1 MNDLLVVALGG
12 NALQRGQGPYDA
24 DSQLA
29 VVRETSAQ
37 LARIL
42 KTGRRLAARPSSPA
56 WKRPGRARR
65 AGPAP
70 SCAAADGGP
79 WMFFSCISAVYFI
92 FQPFST
98 LKPARGRPMMP
109 AMAMTG
115 NV

>member
-42 KTGRRLAARPSSPA
+42 KTGRRRPHG
-56 WKRPGRARR
+56 RHRQPGKGLGGR
-65 AGPAP
+65 AGPGRHHPAQP
-70 SCAAADGGP
+70 LMVGP
-79 WMFFSCISAVYFI
+79 GCSSPVFLLFTLYFNH
-92 FQPFST
+92 FPH
-98 LKPARGRPMMP
+98 
-109 AMAMTG
+109 
-115 NV
+115 